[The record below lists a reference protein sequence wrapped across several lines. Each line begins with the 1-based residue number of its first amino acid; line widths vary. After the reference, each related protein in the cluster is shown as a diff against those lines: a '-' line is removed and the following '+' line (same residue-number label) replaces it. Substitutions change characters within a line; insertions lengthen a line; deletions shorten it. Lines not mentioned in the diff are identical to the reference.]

1 MRQFFQ
7 TLLTKGCQMTVLLL
21 LKHSL
26 LNFTIMSATATLA
39 EQAIIT
45 SEELLQ
51 NWQGHRGLT
60 RKVIEAFP
68 EKELFEFSIGGMRP
82 MAELAKE
89 MLAIAVPSLKQ
100 IVTGLQES
108 LDEKRAA
115 ITTKQ
120 QLLEAWDEA
129 TEQINLY
136 WAQIPLRKFRETIN
150 LFGQFNYPVIVNLT
164 YALDNEVH
172 HRGQGYVYL
181 RALGIE
187 PPTFYDRW

>member
-1 MRQFFQ
+1 
-7 TLLTKGCQMTVLLL
+7 MTVLLL

-26 LNFTIMSATATLA
+26 LNFTIMSVTATLA

-45 SEELLQ
+45 PEELLQ

-187 PPTFYDRW
+187 PPAFYDRW

>member
-187 PPTFYDRW
+187 PPAFYDRW

>member
-89 MLAIAVPSLKQ
+89 MLAMAAPGLKQ
-100 IVTGLQES
+100 IVTGILEDY
-108 LDEKRAA
+108 DEKRAA
-115 ITTKQ
+115 VTTKE

-129 TEQINLY
+129 TEQINVY
-136 WAQIPLRKFRETIN
+136 WAQIPEKRFRETIN
-150 LFGQFNYPVIVNLT
+150 LFGQYNFPVIVNIT
-164 YALDNEVH
+164 YVLDNEVH

-187 PPTFYDRW
+187 PPAFYDRW

>member
-136 WAQIPLRKFRETIN
+136 WTQIPLRKFRETIN

-187 PPTFYDRW
+187 PPAFYDRW

>member
-1 MRQFFQ
+1 
-7 TLLTKGCQMTVLLL
+7 
-21 LKHSL
+21 
-26 LNFTIMSATATLA
+26 MSATATLA

-89 MLAIAVPSLKQ
+89 MLAMAAPGLKQ
-100 IVTGLQES
+100 IVTGIQKDY
-108 LDEKRAA
+108 DEKSAA
-115 ITTKQ
+115 VTTKE

-129 TEQINLY
+129 TEQINVY
-136 WAQIPLRKFRETIN
+136 WAQIPEKRFRETIN
-150 LFGQFNYPVIVNLT
+150 LFGQYNFPVIVNIT
-164 YALDNEVH
+164 YVLDNEVH

-187 PPTFYDRW
+187 PPAFYDRW

>member
-26 LNFTIMSATATLA
+26 LNFTIMSVTATLA

-45 SEELLQ
+45 PEELLQ

-187 PPTFYDRW
+187 PPAFYDWW

>member
-1 MRQFFQ
+1 
-7 TLLTKGCQMTVLLL
+7 
-21 LKHSL
+21 
-26 LNFTIMSATATLA
+26 
-39 EQAIIT
+39 
-45 SEELLQ
+45 
-51 NWQGHRGLT
+51 
-60 RKVIEAFP
+60 
-68 EKELFEFSIGGMRP
+68 

-100 IVTGLQES
+100 IVTGLQEG
-108 LDEKRAA
+108 LDEKMAT

-136 WAQIPLRKFRETIN
+136 WTQIPLRKFRETIN

-187 PPTFYDRW
+187 PPAFYDRW

>member
-89 MLAIAVPSLKQ
+89 MLAMAAPGLKQ
-100 IVTGLQES
+100 IVTGIQKDY
-108 LDEKRAA
+108 DEKSAA
-115 ITTKQ
+115 VTTKE

-129 TEQINLY
+129 TEQINVY
-136 WAQIPLRKFRETIN
+136 WAQIPEKRFRETIN
-150 LFGQFNYPVIVNLT
+150 LFGQYNFPVIVNIT
-164 YALDNEVH
+164 YVLDNEVH
-172 HRGQGYVYL
+172 HRGQSYVYL

-187 PPTFYDRW
+187 PPAFYDRW